1 MTSKIVGDR
10 GWSHTAPVC
19 QDSWMRAEADCD
31 KPKPW
36 RASRI
41 KEPAVTASCVVGVP
55 LEAVAVNIEGP
66 CREQLPRGVG
76 LVMSTPAGTTIR
88 SSTPGQLRGRW
99 PCPG

>member
-1 MTSKIVGDR
+1 
-10 GWSHTAPVC
+10 
-19 QDSWMRAEADCD
+19 MRAEADCD

-41 KEPAVTASCVVGVP
+41 KEPPAVTASCVAGVP

-76 LVMSTPAGTTIR
+76 LVMSTSAGTTIG
-88 SSTPGQLRGRW
+88 SSTLGQLRVWW